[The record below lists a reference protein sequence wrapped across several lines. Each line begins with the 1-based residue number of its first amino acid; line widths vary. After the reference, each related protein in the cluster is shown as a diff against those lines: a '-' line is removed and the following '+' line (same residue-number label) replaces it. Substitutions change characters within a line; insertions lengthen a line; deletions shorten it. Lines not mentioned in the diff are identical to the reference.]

1 MSCVGGGGGLAGRVR
16 KQESFVEGDDG
27 GGGVSAGIVD
37 VSSPVYCTVGGCR
50 VVTVGAFVRRVIL
63 VRELRIA
70 RDYLICARVRDADGV
85 ISWSLIKLDHC
96 GEALSVVQ
104 EDCVGRLRFDVK
116 PIDGINPHGMGI
128 DGKDWCLNTH
138 CADNV

>member
-1 MSCVGGGGGLAGRVR
+1 MGRVDGGGGLTGGVR
-16 KQESFVEGDDG
+16 KQESLVEGDNG
-27 GGGVSAGIVD
+27 GGGVAAGIVD
-37 VSSPVYCTVGGCR
+37 VGGPVYGTVGGR
-50 VVTVGAFVRRVIL
+50 GIVPVGAFVRRVIL
-63 VRELRIA
+63 VGELPIA
-70 RDYLICARVRDADGV
+70 RYYLICARVRDADGV

-104 EDCVGRLRFDVK
+104 EDCVGRLGFDVK

-128 DGKDWCLNTH
+128 NGEDWGLDTH